1 MGGLSIASRYG
12 QHIEDGLNFAC
23 IAFMDGLFLF
33 CFLFVFLFVSLF
45 FFFFFFSS
53 GSRSGFST
61 VNMKKSI
68 VASYKNWLCVNGTV
82 GYVLRLACIFFLFYE
97 MNGGVYFSL
106 SSPRFKVCTC
116 ER

>member
-45 FFFFFFSS
+45 FFFLFFF
-53 GSRSGFST
+53 
-61 VNMKKSI
+61 
-68 VASYKNWLCVNGTV
+68 
-82 GYVLRLACIFFLFYE
+82 
-97 MNGGVYFSL
+97 
-106 SSPRFKVCTC
+106 
-116 ER
+116 